1 MLPRGVG
8 IHEPWIVPLHAKV
21 AVDSVLHINLT
32 DLTDC
37 VDVHINL
44 DYDRLALL
52 CKKSHTDKI
61 LTMDLQS
68 AHYCQLTS
76 FFRVEKRP
84 YTTVIVLWMQQSVE
98 ELLDGLFVTYQL
110 TTNRKDLYVKQE
122 QSKPQTFRN
131 V

>member
-1 MLPRGVG
+1 MGLLPATKKCTTLRMNTHETIRHRDHMRLGVLGIPEKGVRRPYLIHQVIVERYILHMLPRGVG

-52 CKKSHTDKI
+52 CKNHTQI
-61 LTMDLQS
+61 R
-68 AHYCQLTS
+68 Y
-76 FFRVEKRP
+76 
-84 YTTVIVLWMQQSVE
+84 
-98 ELLDGLFVTYQL
+98 
-110 TTNRKDLYVKQE
+110 
-122 QSKPQTFRN
+122 
-131 V
+131 